1 MWVAV
6 GRPVIGG
13 EGGAVVLG
21 VGRPVIGGEGGPVV
35 VGAGVGAE
43 VEFWVAVVC
52 LMRW

>member
-13 EGGAVVLG
+13 EGGAVLVG
-21 VGRPVIGGEGGPVV
+21 VGRPVNGGEGGAVV

-43 VEFWVAVVC
+43 VEFRVVVVC
-52 LMRW
+52 LKRW